1 MIFILNKGVN
11 TMTINKIPLRSEI
24 DDTYKWCLNDI
35 ISSLETFENIYNSC
49 LENLK
54 EIALFKD
61 HLTKNASDLLRCLQ
75 LKDTLLMDLE
85 TLYVYSNMTL
95 HEDTTNNHSQV
106 LSERASNLQSIITQG
121 LSFIEPELIELTS
134 EKISALTKEE
144 PSLKT
149 YEHYLNNLLRKK
161 EHILSK
167 ELEALLSKATDFSTS
182 IQTIF
187 SMFNEADIK
196 FPEIIGEEGNPVELT
211 KGRFISFMESK
222 DRRVRKDAFEALLS
236 TYNNHRNTLAAI
248 YTSSVKK
255 HVFYKNA
262 RRFSSSLEAS
272 LYENNISTEVYTQLI
287 STVNDYLP
295 TMHRYVDLRKRVLKL
310 EDIHFYDLYT
320 PMIKDVRT
328 TISYSDA
335 KNTVKDAL
343 MPLGQDYIDL
353 LDIAF
358 DNRWIDVYENKGK
371 RSGAYSWGTYNSHP
385 YVLLN
390 FDDSIKNMFT
400 LAHEMGHALHSY
412 LSNKNQAYVNS
423 HYSIFLAEVASTV
436 NEALLMQYLL
446 AKTEDPSTK
455 LYLLNYY
462 MEQFRG
468 TVFRQTM
475 FAEFEKITHEIV
487 ENGDPLTSEKLCEI
501 YYDLNIKYYGPQ
513 LNTDRLIEIEW
524 ARIPHFYYNF
534 YVFQYAT
541 GYSAAIALSKKILT
555 EGASAVNAYLEFL
568 KSGGSDYSLEILK
581 KAGVDMTSS
590 IPITSAL
597 DEFEKIVSE
606 MECYEKN
613 SQI

>member
-1 MIFILNKGVN
+1 
-11 TMTINKIPLRSEI
+11 MTINKIPLRSEI